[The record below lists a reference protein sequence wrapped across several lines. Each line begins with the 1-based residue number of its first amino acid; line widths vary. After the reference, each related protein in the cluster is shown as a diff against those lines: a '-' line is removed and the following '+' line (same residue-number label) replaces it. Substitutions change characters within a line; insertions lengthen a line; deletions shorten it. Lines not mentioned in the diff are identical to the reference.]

1 MVWGYERA
9 PLSHLEPVN
18 CSIFLST
25 NTPFSFYQTTAVPT
39 SMTQILHCT
48 HALVYCICMCMHPF
62 THPCTTEHTHI
73 LYTEQKLADGLI
85 SLHSKCDSIVS
96 GWLKAFYSLFSVLS
110 NKYQQFI
117 SVFYSKMLRT
127 GRKDP

>member
-1 MVWGYERA
+1 MVFGYKRA
-9 PLSHLEPVN
+9 PLSRLEPVN
-18 CSIFLST
+18 CPIFLST
-25 NTPFSFYQTTAVPT
+25 NTIQFLSATAVPT
-39 SMTQILHCT
+39 SMTQILHMHTCSSN
-48 HALVYCICMCMHPF
+48 CICVCMHPF

-73 LYTEQKLADGLI
+73 LYTDGLI

-96 GWLKAFYSLFSVLS
+96 AWLKALYLS
-110 NKYQQFI
+110 FPVRLNKYQQFI